1 MLLLIILLLCTLIG
15 LFAIAA
21 IIIGAKAEKRIQKNF
36 NKAYIMTKA
45 TPNICID
52 LENMQEELIGTVKPG
67 EVLDG
72 EARADGFFY
81 FPMSQKVG
89 KRWKPVECR
98 LPIGANGVKLLEK

>member
-1 MLLLIILLLCTLIG
+1 MLLLIILLLCALIG

-52 LENMQEELIGTVKPG
+52 LE

-98 LPIGANGVKLLEK
+98 LPIGANGVKLLE